1 MFECDATH
9 IYAIGGLLKNTL
21 FIYIYMISFQE
32 NMPSELKFDLKYSKK
47 IKNEPHIL
55 ALVIKIQ
62 YVVEQVSIISTIGV
76 LSNILIYFIIK

>member
-1 MFECDATH
+1 
-9 IYAIGGLLKNTL
+9 
-21 FIYIYMISFQE
+21 
-32 NMPSELKFDLKYSKK
+32 MPSELKFDLKYSK

>member
-1 MFECDATH
+1 
-9 IYAIGGLLKNTL
+9 
-21 FIYIYMISFQE
+21 
-32 NMPSELKFDLKYSKK
+32 MPSELKFDLKYSKK

-55 ALVIKIQ
+55 ALLIKIQ